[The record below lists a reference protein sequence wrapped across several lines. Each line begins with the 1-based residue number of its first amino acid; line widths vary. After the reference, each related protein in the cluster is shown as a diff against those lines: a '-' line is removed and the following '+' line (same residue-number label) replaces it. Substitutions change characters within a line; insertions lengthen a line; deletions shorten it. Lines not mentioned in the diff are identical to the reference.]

1 MVGRRAVCRERGTW
15 LHELSNA
22 GVAEVGGTGA
32 ATPAPA
38 TWHWGAWLGC
48 TGQCGTFLV
57 ASRCWPLPTARVC
70 EKTKV
75 PTSSR
80 HPGQIPT
87 RIATLLH
94 TFRTCTSPAAD
105 CNPISP
111 WSYDTRGRHT
121 VLCGSC
127 VPNHVQVVRRIK
139 WQCSQI
145 ALFFWGICVV
155 AALVCCNALTASG
168 FWLWLWLPPRPQVYW
183 TRCSLDLVVRYGKR
197 HAQES
202 SERGYRQLYI
212 LNRS

>member
-111 WSYDTRGRHT
+111 RSYDTRGRHT
-121 VLCGSC
+121 VLSIALLRGSC
-127 VPNHVQVVRRIK
+127 VPYLSRIQNHMFRRQTFSK
-139 WQCSQI
+139 ANFTNYKGLLAGLREYSTETS
-145 ALFFWGICVV
+145 F
-155 AALVCCNALTASG
+155 
-168 FWLWLWLPPRPQVYW
+168 PPDIY
-183 TRCSLDLVVRYGKR
+183 Y
-197 HAQES
+197 
-202 SERGYRQLYI
+202 
-212 LNRS
+212 